1 MDVIVIGAGM
11 AGVRA
16 AALRA
21 RAGDRVIVLDKG
33 RRHGGRMATRR
44 VDDATFDTGVL
55 DLSAHGPSFA
65 AALEGWS
72 EAGAAERTGAEH
84 AGAEHTGAGRWR
96 GRPTMRSLPAAL
108 AEGCGA
114 EVRLA
119 TTVTA
124 LSTAEG
130 RWQVTLGAGSTSD
143 EGGAELLSADALVVT
158 APAPQTLALLRSGAA
173 LASDATLC
181 HLEQVTYVPSLV
193 ALVRPLDRS
202 LGSDDLAPADVD
214 SGSADIGGG
223 SGDLIRIHRNDLTGG
238 SAVVAL
244 TLQGS
249 ATFSAEHFDGD
260 RAAAA
265 RLLADE
271 ASRRIGIDLEVVHV
285 HGWRY
290 AQVAAGIPLP
300 ALRDDTAGAPLV
312 LAGDLFEARG
322 DAPDG
327 VRPQGVERAYA
338 SGGAGARLL
347 EGAPDGR

>member
-21 RAGDRVIVLDKG
+21 RAGDRVILLDKG

-55 DLSAHGPSFA
+55 DLSAHSPSFVD
-65 AALEGWS
+65 ALEGW
-72 EAGAAERTGAEH
+72 AQDGAAER
-84 AGAEHTGAGRWR
+84 AGVARAGVGRWR
-96 GRPTMRSLPAAL
+96 GRPTMRSLPTSL
-108 AEGCGA
+108 ADGCGA

-124 LSTAEG
+124 LAVSEG
-130 RWQVTLGAGSTSD
+130 RWQVTLRTGGAPD
-143 EGGAELLSADALVVT
+143 EGGSDVLSADALVLT
-158 APAPQTLALLRSGAA
+158 APAPQTLALLRSGTP
-173 LASDATLC
+173 LASDATLG
-181 HLEQVTYVPSLV
+181 HLEQVTYTSSLV
-193 ALVRPLDRS
+193 ALVRPVDRS
-202 LGSDDLAPADVD
+202 LRSDDVP
-214 SGSADIGGG
+214 SAEPDGDA
-223 SGDLIRIHRNDLTGG
+223 GDLVRIHRNDLTGG

-249 ATFSAEHFDGD
+249 PTFSAEHFDGD

-265 RLLADE
+265 RLLAE
-271 ASRRIGIDLEVVHV
+271 QASGRIGIDLEVVHV

-290 AQVAAGIPLP
+290 AQVTSGVPLP
-300 ALRDDTAGAPLV
+300 ALRDDTSGAPLV
-312 LAGDLFEARG
+312 LAGDLFEAHG

-327 VRPQGVERAYA
+327 VRPEGVERASV

-347 EGAPDGR
+347 EGAPERG